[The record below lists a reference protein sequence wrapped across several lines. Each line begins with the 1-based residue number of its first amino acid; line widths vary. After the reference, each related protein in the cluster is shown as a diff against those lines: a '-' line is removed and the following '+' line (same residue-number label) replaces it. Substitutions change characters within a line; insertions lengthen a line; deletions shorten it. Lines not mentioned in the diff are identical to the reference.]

1 MHAHHLHPA
10 KIVDAGIPR
19 QGGQG
24 HEVFLWAAAVI
35 ILISYLYFW
44 IVSIYPIVVYAFDFC
59 LFFVVVVAV
68 VVVEYVDCGAGG
80 SGKGFDRHLSA
91 TYQLRLHS
99 YVLIVI
105 FL

>member
-1 MHAHHLHPA
+1 MH
-10 KIVDAGIPR
+10 
-19 QGGQG
+19 
-24 HEVFLWAAAVI
+24 
-35 ILISYLYFW
+35 LIS
-44 IVSIYPIVVYAFDFC
+44 AC
-59 LFFVVVVAV
+59 FFVVVVAV

-99 YVLIVI
+99 YV